1 MTTQTTARMFAL
13 GLSMFLTEGAFPV
26 DFEINSTDYLG
37 VERAAQ
43 FMSDIEE
50 AAEAAEALE
59 DMGIDSVQNYLSA
72 YHLSLETGIQ
82 LVTVEYDMA
91 EGTSKVTFTA

>member
-1 MTTQTTARMFAL
+1 MFAL
-13 GLSMFLTEGAFPV
+13 GLSYFLTDYAFPM
-26 DFEINSTDYLG
+26 DFEIAATEAYG
-37 VERAAQ
+37 VEEATQ

-50 AAEAAEALE
+50 AAEAIE
-59 DMGIDSVQNYLSA
+59 DMGLESVQNYLSA

>member
-1 MTTQTTARMFAL
+1 MSTNTTARMFAL
-13 GLSMFLTEGAFPV
+13 GLSYALTEGAFPV

-37 VERAAQ
+37 VEQVAQ
-43 FMSDIEE
+43 FMSDIE
-50 AAEAAEALE
+50 EAAEALE